1 MGDDAELLQRWRDGD
16 ASAGNQL
23 FQRCFAPIYRFFIN
37 KTRSVADTE
46 ELTQNTFVALVS
58 ARDGFLGKSS
68 FLTYALGIA
77 NNVLKH
83 YYRSLSRAPEQ
94 LDPLTSSITA
104 LGAGAQTQLECAE
117 AQHLLL
123 VALREIP
130 AEFQIVLELYY
141 VESLDPAAIGETLG
155 INPNT
160 VRSRI
165 QRGREHLRAK
175 VEELSARTSG
185 TPSLE
190 DSWAELIKSAFPAQL
205 LSTAF
210 VRDG

>member
-1 MGDDAELLQRWRDGD
+1 MADDAELLARWRDGD
-16 ASAGNQL
+16 SAAGNQL
-23 FQRCFAPIYRFFIN
+23 CQRCFAPIFRFFIN

-46 ELTQNTFVALVS
+46 ELTQNTFLALLS
-58 ARDGFLGKSS
+58 ARDNFRGKSS
-68 FLTYALGIA
+68 FVTYALGVA
-77 NNVLKH
+77 NNLLKH
-83 YYRSLSRAPEQ
+83 YYRGLSRLPEP

-141 VESLDPAAIGETLG
+141 VESLDTDAIGETLG
-155 INPNT
+155 INPHT

-165 QRGREHLRAK
+165 QRGRDHLRDK
-175 VEELSARTSG
+175 VGELAAH
-185 TPSLE
+185 TPSTPLLE
-190 DSWAELIKSAFPAQL
+190 DSWAELIKSAFPARL

-210 VRDG
+210 VRDE